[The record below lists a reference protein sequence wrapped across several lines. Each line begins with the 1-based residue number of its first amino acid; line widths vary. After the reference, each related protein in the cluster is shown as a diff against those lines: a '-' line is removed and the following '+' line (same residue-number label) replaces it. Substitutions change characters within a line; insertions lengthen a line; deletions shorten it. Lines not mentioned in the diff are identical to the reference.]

1 MNGELASIETP
12 WWRLGSDYAMRGV
25 YMLSFSLTLTGFQI
39 SLLLLDFLSYLFD

>member
-12 WWRLGSDYAMRGV
+12 WWRLGGDYAMRGV